1 MSNYIEPIARLV
13 NMFTKL
19 PGVGAKT
26 AQRYA
31 LKVLSMSDAE
41 AQNFVDAILHAKQNV
56 KLCSVCGNYTEQDPC
71 KICSTRDHSIICVV
85 HETKDVDAIERLGEF
100 KGVYHVLGG
109 ALNPANNVNIGDL
122 RFAELFR
129 RLQKGDTK
137 EVILAT
143 NTRVEGEATA
153 TYIARFLKGSGI
165 KVTRLA
171 QGISSG
177 SELQYADEV
186 TLSRAFSNRQEI

>member
-1 MSNYIEPIARLV
+1 MPTYIEPIEKLIRQ
-13 NMFTKL
+13 FCKL

-31 LKVLSMSDAE
+31 LTVLAMSDEE
-41 AQNFVDAILHAKQNV
+41 AHEFAAAVTEAKDNV
-56 KLCSVCGNYTEQDPC
+56 KVCSVCGNYTDTDPC
-71 KICSTRDHSIICVV
+71 HICSTRDGSTICVV
-85 HETKDVDAIERLGEF
+85 QEAKDVIAIERLGEY

-109 ALNPANNVNIGDL
+109 VLNPLKGVGRDDIRL
-122 RFAELFR
+122 AELFK
-129 RLQKGDTK
+129 RLNGDVR

-143 NTRVEGEATA
+143 DTSAEGEATA
-153 TYIARFLKGSGI
+153 TYIGRFVKQLGI

-171 QGISSG
+171 QGISVG

-186 TLSRAFSNRQEI
+186 TLSRAFLNRKEM

>member
-1 MSNYIEPIARLV
+1 MPSYIEPIEKLIRQ
-13 NMFTKL
+13 FCKL

-31 LKVLSMSDAE
+31 LTVLALSDEE
-41 AQNFVDAILHAKQNV
+41 AHEFAAAVTEAKDNV
-56 KLCSVCGNYTEQDPC
+56 KVCSVCGNYTDTDPC
-71 KICSTRDHSIICVV
+71 HICSTRDGSTICVV
-85 HETKDVDAIERLGEF
+85 QEAKDVIAIERLGEY

-109 ALNPANNVNIGDL
+109 VLNPLKGVGRDDIRL
-122 RFAELFR
+122 AELFK
-129 RLQKGDTK
+129 RLNGDVR

-143 NTRVEGEATA
+143 DTSAEGEATA
-153 TYIARFLKGSGI
+153 TYIGRFVKQLGI

-171 QGISSG
+171 QGISVG

-186 TLSRAFSNRQEI
+186 TLSRAFLNRKEM

>member
-1 MSNYIEPIARLV
+1 MPSYIEPIEKLIRQ
-13 NMFTKL
+13 FCKL

-31 LKVLSMSDAE
+31 LTVLAMSDEE
-41 AQNFVDAILHAKQNV
+41 AHEFAAAVTEAKDNV
-56 KLCSVCGNYTEQDPC
+56 KVCSVCGNYTDTDPC
-71 KICSTRDHSIICVV
+71 HICSTRDGSTICVV
-85 HETKDVDAIERLGEF
+85 QEAKDVIAIERLGEY

-109 ALNPANNVNIGDL
+109 VLNPLKGVGRDDIRL
-122 RFAELFR
+122 AELFK
-129 RLQKGDTK
+129 RLNGDVK

-143 NTRVEGEATA
+143 DTSAEGEATA
-153 TYIARFLKGSGI
+153 TYIGRFVKQLGI

-171 QGISSG
+171 QGISVG

-186 TLSRAFSNRQEI
+186 TLSRAFLNRKEI

>member
-1 MSNYIEPIARLV
+1 MPSYIEPIEKLIRQ
-13 NMFTKL
+13 FCKL

-31 LKVLSMSDAE
+31 LTVLAMSDEE
-41 AQNFVDAILHAKQNV
+41 AHEFAAAVTEAKDNV
-56 KLCSVCGNYTEQDPC
+56 KVCSVCGNYTDTDPC
-71 KICSTRDHSIICVV
+71 HICSTRDGSTICVV
-85 HETKDVDAIERLGEF
+85 QEAKDVIAIERLGEY

-109 ALNPANNVNIGDL
+109 VLNPLKGVGRDDIRL
-122 RFAELFR
+122 AELFK
-129 RLQKGDTK
+129 RLNGNVR

-143 NTRVEGEATA
+143 DTSAEGEATA
-153 TYIARFLKGSGI
+153 TYIGRFVKQLGI

-171 QGISSG
+171 QGISVG

-186 TLSRAFSNRQEI
+186 TLSRAFLNRKEM

>member
-1 MSNYIEPIARLV
+1 MPSYIEPIEKLIRQ
-13 NMFTKL
+13 FCKL

-31 LKVLSMSDAE
+31 LTVLAMSDEE
-41 AQNFVDAILHAKQNV
+41 AHEFAAAATEAKDNLKV
-56 KLCSVCGNYTEQDPC
+56 CSVCGNYTDTDPC
-71 KICSTRDHSIICVV
+71 HICSTRDGSTICVV
-85 HETKDVDAIERLGEF
+85 QEAKDVIAIERLGEY

-109 ALNPANNVNIGDL
+109 VLNPLKGVGRDDIRL
-122 RFAELFR
+122 AELFK
-129 RLQKGDTK
+129 RLNGDVR

-143 NTRVEGEATA
+143 DTSAEGEATA
-153 TYIARFLKGSGI
+153 TYIGRFVKQLGI

-171 QGISSG
+171 QGISVG

-186 TLSRAFSNRQEI
+186 TLSRAFLNRKEI

>member
-1 MSNYIEPIARLV
+1 MPSYIEPIEKLISQ
-13 NMFTKL
+13 FCKL

-31 LKVLSMSDAE
+31 LTVLAMSDEE
-41 AQNFVDAILHAKQNV
+41 AHEFAAAVTEAKDNV
-56 KLCSVCGNYTEQDPC
+56 KVCSVCGNYTDTDPC
-71 KICSTRDHSIICVV
+71 HICSTRDGSTICVV
-85 HETKDVDAIERLGEF
+85 QEAKDVIAIERLGEY

-109 ALNPANNVNIGDL
+109 VLNPLKGVGRDDIRL
-122 RFAELFR
+122 AELFK
-129 RLQKGDTK
+129 RLNGDVR

-143 NTRVEGEATA
+143 DTSAEGEATA
-153 TYIARFLKGSGI
+153 TYIGRFVKQLGI

-171 QGISSG
+171 QGISVG

-186 TLSRAFSNRQEI
+186 TLSRAFLNRKEM

>member
-1 MSNYIEPIARLV
+1 MPRYIEPIEKLIRQ
-13 NMFTKL
+13 FCKL

-31 LKVLSMSDAE
+31 LTVLAMSDEE
-41 AQNFVDAILHAKQNV
+41 AHEFAAAVTEAKDNV
-56 KLCSVCGNYTEQDPC
+56 KVCSVCGNYTDTDPC
-71 KICSTRDHSIICVV
+71 HICSTRDGSTICVV
-85 HETKDVDAIERLGEF
+85 QEAKDVIAIERLGEY

-109 ALNPANNVNIGDL
+109 VLNPLKGVGRDDIRL
-122 RFAELFR
+122 AELFK
-129 RLQKGDTK
+129 RLNGDVR

-143 NTRVEGEATA
+143 DTSAEGEATA
-153 TYIARFLKGSGI
+153 TYIGRFVKQLGI

-171 QGISSG
+171 QGISVG

-186 TLSRAFSNRQEI
+186 TLSRAFLNRKEI